1 MPFNKYVRRNLPF
14 PYCVSLQ
21 KCSCVYMY
29 VRMYVYMYTHTI
41 QSLIQL
47 YIYLHAVFCY
57 TVRVAALRR
66 ATKPPSTIPSSPTGL
81 HLQVSRLDDL
91 CVKLLV
97 RRSRDYGL
105 PNCTGLSSAVAE
117 SLITALATNKILKP
131 KTLGAFSKWLEPL
144 LYCIDNAWV
153 GVLYHTCR
161 LQRLCIYNCYIAPPT
176 SC

>member
-1 MPFNKYVRRNLPF
+1 MCIYV
-14 PYCVSLQ
+14 CT
-21 KCSCVYMY
+21 Y
-29 VRMYVYMYTHTI
+29 VCIYVHTYYLVI
-41 QSLIQL
+41 NSAV
-47 YIYLHAVFCY
+47 YLHTVFYY

-117 SLITALATNKILKP
+117 SLITALANNKMLKP

-153 GVLYHTCR
+153 GILYHTCR
-161 LQRLCIYNCYIAPPT
+161 L
-176 SC
+176 